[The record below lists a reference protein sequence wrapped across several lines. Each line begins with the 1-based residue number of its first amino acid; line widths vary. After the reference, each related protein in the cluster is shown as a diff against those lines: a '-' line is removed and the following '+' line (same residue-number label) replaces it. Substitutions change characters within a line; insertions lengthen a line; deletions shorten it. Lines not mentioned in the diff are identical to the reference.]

1 MRMIMNRID
10 IYKTLFTN
18 LTLNHNQKISK
29 YTSVDEEYRSFYE
42 SASVYDASHYS
53 IFRVTGKDSLD
64 FLHRISTNDLLNL
77 DDFTVKTTL
86 LLNEKGRLIDK
97 IKLLKFQDHMILIG
111 SPENS
116 DKIHRWIERYSVLD
130 DIKLEQLNDSI
141 LYLKI
146 LGKKFEIFFTL
157 LFGDQL
163 KNLEEYKIYK
173 YVGENFQ
180 CWVIKDEVFPD
191 LYGYLIL
198 CDELNRENLI
208 KYVKSNL
215 MIFSVHFIGEEAFE
229 IIRIEQGEPAFPNE
243 MNDSFNPYDINLIK
257 YVSFTKGCYIG
268 QEVIAR
274 LDTYEKVKFC
284 LSGFVLNE
292 DYNFDD
298 KTIYLNDNTEVG
310 VLTSKVFSPGLNKVV
325 ALGVHLKKIN
335 IDEHSYLFVKDVI
348 NKINLKKINLPMIK
362 L

>member
-1 MRMIMNRID
+1 MIMNRID

-29 YTSVDEEYRSFYE
+29 FTSIDEEYKSFYE

-77 DDFTVKTTL
+77 DDFTIKTTL

-97 IKLLKFQDHMILIG
+97 IKLLKFQDYLILIG

-146 LGKKFEIFFTL
+146 FGKKFEIFFTL

-163 KNLEEYKIYK
+163 KNLEEYKVYK
-173 YVGENFQ
+173 YVGDNFQ
-180 CWVIKDEVFPD
+180 CWVVKDEVFPN
-191 LYGYLIL
+191 LYGYLVL

-215 MIFSVHFIGEEAFE
+215 EIFNVHFIGEEAFE
-229 IIRIEQGEPAFPNE
+229 IIRIEQGKSILPNE
-243 MNDSFNPYDINLIK
+243 INDSFNPYDINLIK
-257 YVSFTKGCYIG
+257 FVSFTKGCYIG

-274 LDTYEKVKFC
+274 LDTYEKVKFNI
-284 LSGFVLNE
+284 SGFTLAE
-292 DYNFDD
+292 DYNFED
-298 KTIYLNDNTEVG
+298 KSIYLNENTEIG
-310 VLTSKVFSPGLNKVV
+310 MLTSKVFSPNLKSYV
-325 ALGVHLKKIN
+325 ALGVLLKRYN
-335 IDEHSYLFVKDVI
+335 IDENTELFVKDDS
-348 NKINLKKINLPMIK
+348 KKISLIKNNLPMIK